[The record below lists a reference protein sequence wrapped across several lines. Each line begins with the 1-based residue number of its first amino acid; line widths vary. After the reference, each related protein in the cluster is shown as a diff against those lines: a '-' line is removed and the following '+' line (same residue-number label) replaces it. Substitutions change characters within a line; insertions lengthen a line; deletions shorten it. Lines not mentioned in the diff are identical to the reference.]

1 MRRIIIILITYITT
15 KYLRDFKTQGQLSKY
30 HTKRLKQL
38 VKFLNKSSPF
48 YKQFKSFDNYPVMN
62 KALMMDNFNDINTRG
77 IDKDKAMQI
86 ALNSESTRDFKSSI
100 DDVVI
105 GLSSGTSGNR
115 GMFLASDDEKTRW
128 TGIIL
133 AKMLPESIL
142 KKQRIALF
150 LRANSGL
157 YESLNSKKIKFEFF
171 DLIKPIDELK
181 LELQLYNPTI
191 LVAPPSLLRML
202 AHKINIGEIK
212 LSPIKIIS
220 AAEVLDPIDEE
231 FISKAFNQKVHQIY
245 QCTEGFLGHTC
256 DHGTIHLNEDFLY
269 IEKRFLDDKKLK
281 FFPIITDL
289 ERKTQPII
297 RYELNDIL
305 TLKEDA
311 CPCGSH
317 NMAIEQ
323 IEGREDDIFY
333 FRDDKN
339 LFVPI
344 FPDFIRRRVITSS
357 DCIKEYKVVQESP
370 DKLTA
375 FIDSDEDITGLIH
388 DSFVEFCESKG
399 FKVPE
404 IYFETYEFT
413 QSLNKMKR
421 IESLY
426 NHEA

>member
-1 MRRIIIILITYITT
+1 MKRIIIILITYLTT
-15 KYLRDFKTQGQLSKY
+15 KYFRNFKSKQHQSKY
-30 HTKRLKQL
+30 HTKRIKDL
-38 VKFLNKSSPF
+38 VKFLNENSPF
-48 YKQFKSFDNYPVMN
+48 YQKFKSFENYPIMS
-62 KALMMDNFNDINTRG
+62 KELMMDNFNDINTRG
-77 IDKDKAMQI
+77 IDKDEAMEI
-86 ALNSESTRDFKSSI
+86 ALKSEVTRDFKSSI
-100 DDVVI
+100 EDVVI

-133 AKMLPESIL
+133 AKMLPETIL
-142 KKQRIALF
+142 KKQKIGLF

-157 YESLNSKKIKFEFF
+157 YESLNSKKIKFKFF

-181 LELQLYNPTI
+181 FEVQDYNPTI

-202 AHKINIGEIK
+202 AQKMNSGEIK
-212 LSPIKIIS
+212 LTPKKIIS

-231 FISKAFNQKVHQIY
+231 FISKAFGQQVHQIY

-256 DHGTIHLNEDFLY
+256 DHGTIHLNEDFLF
-269 IEKRFLDDKKLK
+269 IEKRFLDEEKLK

-289 ERKTQPII
+289 ERKTQPIV

-305 TLKEDA
+305 TLKEDN

-317 NMAIEQ
+317 NTAIEQ

-333 FRDDKN
+333 FRNDEN
-339 LFVPI
+339 LLVPI

-357 DCIKEYKVVQESP
+357 DSIKEYKVIQENP
-370 DKLTA
+370 EKLTA

-404 IYFETYEFT
+404 IYFETYEYT

-426 NHEA
+426 NNEA

>member
-1 MRRIIIILITYITT
+1 M
-15 KYLRDFKTQGQLSKY
+15 SKE
-30 HTKRLKQL
+30 
-38 VKFLNKSSPF
+38 
-48 YKQFKSFDNYPVMN
+48 
-62 KALMMDNFNDINTRG
+62 LMMTNFNDINTRG
-77 IDKDKAMQI
+77 IDKNEAMDI
-86 ALNSESTRDFKSSI
+86 ALKSEKTRDFKSSI

-115 GMFLASDDEKTRW
+115 GMFLASDDEKARW
-128 TGIIL
+128 AGIIL
-133 AKMLPESIL
+133 AKMLPTSIL
-142 KKQRIALF
+142 KKQKIALF
-150 LRANSGL
+150 LRANSNL
-157 YESLNSKKIKFEFF
+157 YESLNSKKIKFQFF

-181 LELQLYNPTI
+181 QELQDYNPSI

-202 AHKINIGEIK
+202 AKKQLDNEIN
-212 LSPIKIIS
+212 LTATKIIS
-220 AAEVLDPIDEE
+220 AAEVLDPIDEKYIGE
-231 FISKAFNQKVHQIY
+231 VFNQKVHQIY

-269 IEKRFLDDKKLK
+269 IEKKFLDDDKLK

-289 ERKTQPII
+289 ERKTQPIV

-317 NMAIEQ
+317 NTAIEQ
-323 IEGREDDIFY
+323 IEGRADDIFY
-333 FRDDKN
+333 FRNDQN
-339 LFVPI
+339 VLVPI

-357 DCIKEYKVVQESP
+357 DSIKEYKVVQESP
-370 DKLTA
+370 EKMTA
-375 FIDSDEDITGLIH
+375 FIQSDEEISDLIH
-388 DSFVEFCESKG
+388 SSFVEFCESKG

-404 IYFETYEFT
+404 IFFETYEYT

-426 NHEA
+426 KSDA